1 MNSIDYIH
9 DKGWYHDLKDGE
21 GQVVGVAV
29 FDKGFPPHD
38 CEAGITCLFLS
49 KFHVYDSYT
58 SDNIVYRILLL
69 RLSQDT
75 SGLGEPCSY
84 ERVGVGLIWSGDDRK
99 RPTWFEGAKEHK
111 IDLFDL
117 ALVRTLLC
125 AHLH

>member
-1 MNSIDYIH
+1 MNSIDYIR

-75 SGLGEPCSY
+75 SDNAY
-84 ERVGVGLIWSGDDRK
+84 RLIRAWAQYRYDHWREDARGK
-99 RPTWFEGAKEHK
+99 VF
-111 IDLFDL
+111 LN
-117 ALVRTLLC
+117 
-125 AHLH
+125 